1 MLSAVAKTGVQ
12 LYSRRVPL
20 LLSCERSLSSE
31 HVRVDGRN
39 IHVVRVGGG
48 PHPLLLLPGALG
60 SASTDFAPQLAGF
73 DQVGLA

>member
-1 MLSAVAKTGVQ
+1 
-12 LYSRRVPL
+12 
-20 LLSCERSLSSE
+20 
-31 HVRVDGRN
+31 VRVDGRN

-60 SASTDFAPQLAGF
+60 SATTDFAPQLAGF